1 MENKELTI
9 KDFEQAIELFK
20 NALRNK
26 SKIKDEKGNEVEMLI
41 SYTEGDAQVMLL
53 NGKPG
58 MVIGNVLST
67 FRRLSGHL
75 KIDFLYKMSVI
86 MNKMAEELD
95 EEINGSAKEIDITEL
110 TKTGNA

>member
-9 KDFEQAIELFK
+9 KDFEQTIEMFK

-41 SYTEGDAQVMLL
+41 SYTEGDTLTMLL
-53 NGKPG
+53 NGKPS
-58 MVIGNVLST
+58 MVVGNVLSM
-67 FRRLSGHL
+67 FRKLSGRQ
-75 KIDFLYKMSVI
+75 KIDFLYNLSVI
-86 MNKMAEELD
+86 MRKMAEELD
-95 EEINGSAKEIDITEL
+95 KEVSASINEIDLTEL

>member
-1 MENKELTI
+1 MEEKTVNIKEFEAAVKLLHDTLENKI
-9 KDFEQAIELFK
+9 
-20 NALRNK
+20 
-26 SKIKDEKGNEVEMLI
+26 KIKDDEGNDVEMLI
-41 SYTEGDAQVMLL
+41 SYTEGNTQVMLL

-95 EEINGSAKEIDITEL
+95 EEVNGSIKEINLTEL